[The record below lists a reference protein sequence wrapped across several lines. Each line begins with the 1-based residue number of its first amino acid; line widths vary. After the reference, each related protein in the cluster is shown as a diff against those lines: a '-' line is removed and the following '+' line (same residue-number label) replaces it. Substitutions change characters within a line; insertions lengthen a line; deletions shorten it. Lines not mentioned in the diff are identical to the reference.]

1 MKISTKVE
9 CGIMVLIDICVH
21 SSGESVTVAN
31 IAARQD
37 LSAKYL
43 EQIVPLLKSAR
54 IIRSVKGA
62 RGGYYLAKPPKEITM
77 QQVIDALDSSVLS
90 TAEFESIA
98 PSDVSQSI
106 SDCVWK
112 RMSDSL
118 RSIAENITLA
128 DLADHYHRVTEEHAA
143 HLMYYI

>member
-9 CGIMVLIDICVH
+9 CGIMVLIDICVS

-31 IAARQD
+31 IAARQN

-62 RGGYYLAKPPKEITM
+62 RGGYYLARPAKEITM

-90 TAEFESIA
+90 CAEFESIA
-98 PSDVSQSI
+98 PSDISLSI
-106 SDCVWK
+106 SDIVWK
-112 RMSDSL
+112 RMAESL
-118 RSIAENITLA
+118 QQIASEITLA
-128 DLADHYHRVTEEHAA
+128 DLAAYYTKVTEEHAA